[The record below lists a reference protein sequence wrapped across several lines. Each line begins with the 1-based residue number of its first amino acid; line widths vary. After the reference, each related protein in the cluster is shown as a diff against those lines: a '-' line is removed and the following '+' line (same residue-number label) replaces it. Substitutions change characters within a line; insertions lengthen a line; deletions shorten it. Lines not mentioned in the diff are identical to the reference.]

1 MSVKKNFTVYPIQNQ
16 QLWSLYKKQQS
27 SFWRAEEVD
36 LSGDMRDWEKLNENE
51 QYFIKNIL
59 AFFAGSDGIVNWN
72 ISDRFKEDI
81 KQLEGLY
88 KETSYLYNYQA
99 MIEDVHNEMYSLM
112 LDTYIKSSEEKEHLF
127 NAIETIPCVKKKAEW
142 AMKWILDE
150 NSSFSQRLVAFA
162 IVEGIFFSGSFCA
175 IYWLK
180 KRGLMT
186 GLTSANEFIAR
197 DEGMHTETACVL
209 YSLLEDKVSEKTIH
223 QMIMDALTIEKEFI
237 TESIPCDLI
246 GMNSPTMCQYIEF
259 VADNLLVNLGCS
271 KIHNVEFPSTFS
283 FMDAISIQGKTNFF
297 EKRPTEY
304 QKTSIGAINLVDDF

>member
-16 QLWSLYKKQQS
+16 RLWSLYKKQQS

-72 ISDRFKEDI
+72 IGDRFKEDI

-180 KRGLMT
+180 KRGLMV

-209 YSLLEDKVSEKTIH
+209 YSLLEDKVSEQIIH
-223 QMIMDALTIEKEFI
+223 EMIMDALTIEKEFI

>member
-16 QLWSLYKKQQS
+16 RLWSLYKKQQS

-72 ISDRFKEDI
+72 IGDRFKEDI

-223 QMIMDALTIEKEFI
+223 QMITDALTIEKEFI

>member
-1 MSVKKNFTVYPIQNQ
+1 MSVKKNFTVYPIQNKQ
-16 QLWSLYKKQQS
+16 IWSLYKKQQS

-36 LSGDMRDWEKLNENE
+36 LSGDMRDWEKLNSNE

-59 AFFAGSDGIVNWN
+59 AFFAGSDGIVNLN
-72 ISDRFKEDI
+72 IGDRFKEDI

-112 LDTYIKSSEEKEHLF
+112 LDTYIKSNEEKEHLF

-150 NSSFSQRLVAFA
+150 NSSFAQRLVAFS

-180 KRGLMT
+180 KRGLMP

-197 DEGMHTETACVL
+197 DEGMHTESACVL
-209 YSLLEDKVSEKTIH
+209 YSLLEDKIPEKIIH
-223 QMIMDALTIEKEFI
+223 EMIDDALTIEKEFI

-259 VADNLLVNLGCS
+259 VADNLLVNLGYN
-271 KIHNVEFPSTFS
+271 KIYKVEFPSTFS

>member
-16 QLWSLYKKQQS
+16 RLWSLYKKQQS

-72 ISDRFKEDI
+72 IGDRFKEDI

-112 LDTYIKSSEEKEHLF
+112 LDTYIKSSEEKDHLF

-223 QMIMDALTIEKEFI
+223 QMITDALTIEKEFI
-237 TESIPCDLI
+237 IESIPCDLI

>member
-1 MSVKKNFTVYPIQNQ
+1 MSKSSFSVYPIQNHE
-16 QLWSLYKKQQS
+16 LWSLFKKQQS

-36 LSGDMRDWEKLNENE
+36 LSGDMRDWEKLNSNE

-72 ISDRFKEDI
+72 IGDRFKEDI
-81 KQLEGLY
+81 KVLHGLY
-88 KETSYLYNYQA
+88 KETNYLYNYQA

-112 LDTYIKSSEEKEHLF
+112 IDTYVKSSEEKDKLF
-127 NAIETIPCVKKKAEW
+127 NAIETIPCIKKKAEW
-142 AMKWILDE
+142 AIKWIIDE
-150 NSSFSQRLVAFA
+150 KSSFAQRLIAFS
-162 IVEGIFFSGSFCA
+162 IVEGVFFSGSFCA

-180 KRGLMT
+180 KRGLMP

-197 DEGMHTETACVL
+197 DEGMHTETAYTL
-209 YSLLEDKVSEKTIH
+209 YKLLKERVDQKIVYAMFEEAIS
-223 QMIMDALTIEKEFI
+223 IEKEFI

-259 VADNLLVNLGCS
+259 VSDNLLVNLGYN
-271 KIHNVEFPSTFS
+271 KIYNVEFPSTFS

-304 QKTSIGAINLVDDF
+304 QKANIGNISITDDF

>member
-16 QLWSLYKKQQS
+16 RLWSLYKKQQS

-72 ISDRFKEDI
+72 IGDRFKEDI
-81 KQLEGLY
+81 KQLEELY

-99 MIEDVHNEMYSLM
+99 MIEDVHSECYSLM

-223 QMIMDALTIEKEFI
+223 QMITDALTIEKEFI

>member
-1 MSVKKNFTVYPIQNQ
+1 MSKSSFSVYPIQNHE
-16 QLWSLYKKQQS
+16 LWSLFKKQQS

-36 LSGDMRDWEKLNENE
+36 LSGDMRDWEKLNSNE

-72 ISDRFKEDI
+72 IGDRFKEDI
-81 KQLEGLY
+81 KVLHGLY

-112 LDTYIKSSEEKEHLF
+112 IDTYVKSSEEKDKLF
-127 NAIETIPCVKKKAEW
+127 NAIETIPCIKKKAEW
-142 AMKWILDE
+142 AIKWIMDE
-150 NSSFSQRLVAFA
+150 KSSFAQRLIAFS
-162 IVEGIFFSGSFCA
+162 IVEGVFFSGSFCA

-180 KRGLMT
+180 KRGLMS

-197 DEGMHTETACVL
+197 DEGMHTETAYTL
-209 YSLLEDKVSEKTIH
+209 YKLLKERVDQKIVYAMFEEAIS
-223 QMIMDALTIEKEFI
+223 IEKEFI

-259 VADNLLVNLGCS
+259 VADNLLVNLGYN
-271 KIHNVEFPSTFS
+271 KIYNVEFPSTFS

-304 QKTSIGAINLVDDF
+304 QKASIGNISITDDF

>member
-1 MSVKKNFTVYPIQNQ
+1 MSKSSLSVYPIQNHE
-16 QLWSLYKKQQS
+16 LWSLFKKQQS

-36 LSGDMRDWEKLNENE
+36 LSGDMRDWEKLNSNE

-72 ISDRFKEDI
+72 IGDRFKEDI
-81 KQLEGLY
+81 KVLQGLY
-88 KETSYLYNYQA
+88 KETSYLYNFQA
-99 MIEDVHNEMYSLM
+99 MMEDVHAESYSLM
-112 LDTYIKSSEEKEHLF
+112 IDTYVKSSEEKEHLY
-127 NAIETIPCVKKKAEW
+127 NAIETIPCIKKKADW
-142 AMKWILDE
+142 AIKWIMDE
-150 NSSFSQRLVAFA
+150 KSSFAQRLIAFS
-162 IVEGIFFSGSFCA
+162 IVEGVFFSGSFCA

-180 KRGLMT
+180 KRGLMS

-197 DEGMHTETACVL
+197 DEGMHTETAYTL
-209 YSLLEDKVSEKTIH
+209 YKLLKERVDQKIVYAMFEEAIS
-223 QMIMDALTIEKEFI
+223 IEKEFI

-259 VADNLLVNLGCS
+259 VADNLLVNLGYN
-271 KIHNVEFPSTFS
+271 KIYNVEFPSTFS

-304 QKTSIGAINLVDDF
+304 QKASIGNINITDDF

>member
-16 QLWSLYKKQQS
+16 RLWSLYKKQQS

-112 LDTYIKSSEEKEHLF
+112 LDTYIKSSEEKDHLF

-223 QMIMDALTIEKEFI
+223 QMITDALTIEKEFI

>member
-72 ISDRFKEDI
+72 IGDRFKEDI

>member
-16 QLWSLYKKQQS
+16 RLWSLYKKQQS

-72 ISDRFKEDI
+72 IGDRFKEDI

-180 KRGLMT
+180 KRGLMP

-223 QMIMDALTIEKEFI
+223 QMITDALTIEKEFI

-304 QKTSIGAINLVDDF
+304 QKTSIGAISFVDDF

>member
-16 QLWSLYKKQQS
+16 RLWSLYKKQQS
-27 SFWRAEEVD
+27 SFLRAEEVD

-72 ISDRFKEDI
+72 IGDRFKEDI

-99 MIEDVHNEMYSLM
+99 MIEDVHSECYSLM
-112 LDTYIKSSEEKEHLF
+112 LDTYIKSSEEKDHLF

>member
-1 MSVKKNFTVYPIQNQ
+1 MSKSSLSVYPIQNH
-16 QLWSLYKKQQS
+16 QLWSLFKKQQS

-36 LSGDMRDWEKLNENE
+36 LSGDMRDWEKLKKEE

-72 ISDRFKEDI
+72 IGDRFKEDI
-81 KQLEGLY
+81 KVLQGLY
-88 KETSYLYNYQA
+88 KETSYLYNFQA
-99 MIEDVHNEMYSLM
+99 MMEDVHAESYSLM
-112 LDTYIKSSEEKEHLF
+112 IDTYVKSSEEKEHLY
-127 NAIETIPCVKKKAEW
+127 NAIETIPCVKKKADW
-142 AMKWILDE
+142 AIKWIMDE
-150 NSSFSQRLVAFA
+150 KSSFAQRLIAFS
-162 IVEGIFFSGSFCA
+162 IVEGVFFSGSFCA

-180 KRGLMT
+180 KRGLMP

-197 DEGMHTETACVL
+197 DEGMHTETAYTL
-209 YSLLEDKVSEKTIH
+209 YKLLKERVDQKIVYAMFEEAIS
-223 QMIMDALTIEKEFI
+223 IEKEFI

-259 VADNLLVNLGCS
+259 VADNLLVNLGYN
-271 KIHNVEFPSTFS
+271 KIYNVEFPSTFS

-304 QKTSIGAINLVDDF
+304 QKASIGNIEYTEDF

>member
-1 MSVKKNFTVYPIQNQ
+1 MSKTSFSVYPIQNHE
-16 QLWSLYKKQQS
+16 LWSLFKKQQS

-36 LSGDMRDWEKLNENE
+36 LSGDMRDWEKLNSNE

-72 ISDRFKEDI
+72 IGDRFKEDI
-81 KQLEGLY
+81 KVLHGLY

-99 MIEDVHNEMYSLM
+99 MIEDVHNEIYSLM
-112 LDTYIKSSEEKEHLF
+112 IDTYVKSSEEKDKLF
-127 NAIETIPCVKKKAEW
+127 NAIETIPCIKKKAEW
-142 AMKWILDE
+142 AIKWIMDE
-150 NSSFSQRLVAFA
+150 KSSFAQRLIAFS
-162 IVEGIFFSGSFCA
+162 IVEGVFFSGSFCA

-180 KRGLMT
+180 KRGLMS

-197 DEGMHTETACVL
+197 DEGMHTETAYTL
-209 YSLLEDKVSEKTIH
+209 YKLLKERVDQKIVYAMFEEAIS
-223 QMIMDALTIEKEFI
+223 IEKEFI

-259 VADNLLVNLGCS
+259 VADNLLVNLGYN
-271 KIHNVEFPSTFS
+271 KIYNVEFPSTFS

-304 QKTSIGAINLVDDF
+304 QKASIGNINITDDF

>member
-1 MSVKKNFTVYPIQNQ
+1 MSKTSFSVYPIQNHE
-16 QLWSLYKKQQS
+16 LWSLFKKQQS

-36 LSGDMRDWEKLNENE
+36 LSGDMRDWEKLKKEE

-72 ISDRFKEDI
+72 IGDRFKEDI
-81 KQLEGLY
+81 KVLQGLY

-99 MIEDVHNEMYSLM
+99 MIEDVHSESYSLM
-112 LDTYIKSSEEKEHLF
+112 IDTYVKSSEEKEHLF
-127 NAIETIPCVKKKAEW
+127 NAIETIPCIKKKAEW
-142 AMKWILDE
+142 AIKWIMDE
-150 NSSFSQRLVAFA
+150 KSSFAQRLIAFS
-162 IVEGIFFSGSFCA
+162 IVEGVFFSGSFCA

-180 KRGLMT
+180 KRGLMP

-197 DEGMHTETACVL
+197 DEGMHTETAYTL
-209 YSLLEDKVSEKTIH
+209 YKLLKERVDQKIVYAMFEEAIS
-223 QMIMDALTIEKEFI
+223 IEKEFI

-259 VADNLLVNLGCS
+259 VADNLLVNLGYN
-271 KIHNVEFPSTFS
+271 KIYNVEFPSTFS

-304 QKTSIGAINLVDDF
+304 QKASIGNINITDDF

>member
-16 QLWSLYKKQQS
+16 RLWSLYKKQQS

-72 ISDRFKEDI
+72 IGDRFKEDI

-112 LDTYIKSSEEKEHLF
+112 LDTYIKSSDEKEHLF

-197 DEGMHTETACVL
+197 DEGMHTQTACVL
-209 YSLLEDKVSEKTIH
+209 YSLLEDKVSEKIIH
-223 QMIMDALTIEKEFI
+223 QMITDALTIEKEFI

-304 QKTSIGAINLVDDF
+304 QKTSIGAINFVDDF

>member
-1 MSVKKNFTVYPIQNQ
+1 MSEKKNFTVYPIQNQ
-16 QLWSLYKKQQS
+16 RLWSLYKKQQS

-72 ISDRFKEDI
+72 IADRFKEDI

-223 QMIMDALTIEKEFI
+223 KMITDALTIEKEFI

>member
-1 MSVKKNFTVYPIQNQ
+1 MSKSSLSVYPIQNHE
-16 QLWSLYKKQQS
+16 LWSLFKKQQS

-36 LSGDMRDWEKLNENE
+36 LSGDMRDWEKLNSNE

-72 ISDRFKEDI
+72 IGDRFKEDI
-81 KQLEGLY
+81 KVLHGLY
-88 KETSYLYNYQA
+88 KETSYLYNFQA
-99 MIEDVHNEMYSLM
+99 MMEDVHNEIYSLM
-112 LDTYIKSSEEKEHLF
+112 IDTYVKSSEEKEHLY
-127 NAIETIPCVKKKAEW
+127 NAIETIPCIKKKAEW
-142 AMKWILDE
+142 AIKWIMDE
-150 NSSFSQRLVAFA
+150 KSSFAQRLIAFS
-162 IVEGIFFSGSFCA
+162 IVEGVFFSGSFCA

-180 KRGLMT
+180 KRGLMA

-197 DEGMHTETACVL
+197 DEGMHTQTAYTL
-209 YSLLEDKVSEKTIH
+209 YKLLKERVDQKIVYAMFEEAIS
-223 QMIMDALTIEKEFI
+223 IEKEFI

-259 VADNLLVNLGCS
+259 VADNLLVNLGYN
-271 KIHNVEFPSTFS
+271 KIYNVEFPSTFS

-304 QKTSIGAINLVDDF
+304 QKATIGNISITDDF

>member
-16 QLWSLYKKQQS
+16 RLWSLYKKQQS

-72 ISDRFKEDI
+72 IGDRFKEDI

-223 QMIMDALTIEKEFI
+223 QMITDALTIEKEFI

-304 QKTSIGAINLVDDF
+304 QKTSIGAISLVDDF

>member
-16 QLWSLYKKQQS
+16 RLWSLYKKQQS

-223 QMIMDALTIEKEFI
+223 QMVTDALTIEKEFI

>member
-1 MSVKKNFTVYPIQNQ
+1 MSKSSLSVYPIQNHE
-16 QLWSLYKKQQS
+16 LWSLFKKQQS

-36 LSGDMRDWEKLNENE
+36 LSGDMRDWEKLKKEE

-72 ISDRFKEDI
+72 IGDRFKEDI
-81 KQLEGLY
+81 KVLQGLY
-88 KETSYLYNYQA
+88 KETSYLYNFQA
-99 MIEDVHNEMYSLM
+99 MMEDVHAESYSLM
-112 LDTYIKSSEEKEHLF
+112 IDTYVKSSEEKEHLL
-127 NAIETIPCVKKKAEW
+127 NAIETIPCVKKKADW
-142 AMKWILDE
+142 AIKWIMDE
-150 NSSFSQRLVAFA
+150 KSSFAQRLIAFS
-162 IVEGIFFSGSFCA
+162 IVEGVFFSGSFCA

-180 KRGLMT
+180 KRGLMP

-197 DEGMHTETACVL
+197 DEGMHTETAYTL
-209 YSLLEDKVSEKTIH
+209 YKLLEEKVDQKIVYAMFEEAIS
-223 QMIMDALTIEKEFI
+223 IEKEFI

-259 VADNLLVNLGCS
+259 VADNLLVNLGYN
-271 KIHNVEFPSTFS
+271 KIYNVEFPSTFS

-304 QKTSIGAINLVDDF
+304 QKASIGNISITDDF

>member
-1 MSVKKNFTVYPIQNQ
+1 MSKSSLSVYPIQNHE
-16 QLWSLYKKQQS
+16 LWSLFKKQQS

-36 LSGDMRDWEKLNENE
+36 LSGDMRDWEKLNSNE

-72 ISDRFKEDI
+72 IGDRFKEDI
-81 KQLEGLY
+81 KVLHGLY
-88 KETSYLYNYQA
+88 KETSYLYNFQA
-99 MIEDVHNEMYSLM
+99 MMEDVHAESYSLM
-112 LDTYIKSSEEKEHLF
+112 IDTYVKSSEEKEHLY
-127 NAIETIPCVKKKAEW
+127 NAIETIPCIKKKADW
-142 AMKWILDE
+142 AIKWIMDE
-150 NSSFSQRLVAFA
+150 KSSFAQRLVAFS
-162 IVEGIFFSGSFCA
+162 IVEGVFFSGSFCA

-180 KRGLMT
+180 KRGLMP

-197 DEGMHTETACVL
+197 DEGMHTETAYTL
-209 YSLLEDKVSEKTIH
+209 YKLLKERVDQKIVYAMFEEAIS
-223 QMIMDALTIEKEFI
+223 IEKEFI

-259 VADNLLVNLGCS
+259 VADNLLVNLGYN
-271 KIHNVEFPSTFS
+271 KIYNVEFPSTFS

-304 QKTSIGAINLVDDF
+304 QKASIGNISITDDF